1 MIYQIVSRCHVG
13 ESNRQVIKYFISRLK
28 HGYKTWIGVPRD
40 KRKEILREIIKI
52 HEENRQLYREVTG
65 AV

>member
-1 MIYQIVSRCHVG
+1 MK
-13 ESNRQVIKYFISRLK
+13 VIKYFISRLR
-28 HGYKTWIGVPRD
+28 HGYKTWATVPRD
-40 KRKEILREIIKI
+40 ERKKILREVIRI

>member
-13 ESNRQVIKYFISRLK
+13 DSNKKVIKYFISRLK

-40 KRKEILREIIKI
+40 ERKKILREVIKI